1 MIIQNINSSSGAP
14 PSPVGYVSNGVPSGV
29 SSTANAAP
37 ASQQPSPQQL
47 QSAVNGIN
55 QAMQQ
60 SNNSLQFSVDPGT
73 KEPIV
78 SMVDTATGQVISQY
92 PSKEAIAI
100 AQEIG
105 QFQQR
110 QGLLLN
116 QKA

>member
-1 MIIQNINSSSGAP
+1 MIIQNINSSLGAP
-14 PSPVGYVSNGVPSGV
+14 PVGYASNGVPASV
-29 SSTANAAP
+29 VNTQNANSTL
-37 ASQQPSPQQL
+37 QQPSPQQE
-47 QSAVNGIN
+47 QSAVDGIN

-60 SNNSLQFSVDPGT
+60 SNSSLQFSVNPST
-73 KEPIV
+73 KEPV
-78 SMVDTATGQVISQY
+78 VTMVDTATGQVISQY

-100 AQEIG
+100 AQEIT